1 MNEWMV
7 ILIAGEIDKWYFLM
21 FLSGLEFLCQN
32 IDFIGD
38 LKMNTV
44 PSLKVNMSEYIKVYT
59 SRISNNTE
67 FIFMKYLQ

>member
-1 MNEWMV
+1 
-7 ILIAGEIDKWYFLM
+7 M

-67 FIFMKYLQ
+67 FIFIKYLQ